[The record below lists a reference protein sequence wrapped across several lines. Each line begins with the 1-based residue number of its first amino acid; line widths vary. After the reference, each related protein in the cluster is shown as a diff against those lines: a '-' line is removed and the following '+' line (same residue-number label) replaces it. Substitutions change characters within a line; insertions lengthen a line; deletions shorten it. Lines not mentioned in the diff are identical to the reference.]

1 MKKIV
6 FAIAMAIASLN
17 SAQAQAEAPAAN
29 PARFFIAMGLTGGG
43 DKLATAYYRN
53 GNEVDLHGGGI
64 IQLSGGLDYQVT
76 PQFSFQASIGYH
88 IDRAPARNGD
98 MRFQRFPMELL
109 AYYHVAPSWRIGGGA
124 RYASSAKFSSSG
136 AADIGDFDYK
146 SSVGGV
152 VEAEY
157 LMTRHWGFKLRYVAE
172 KFEEKVS
179 KEKTDGN
186 HVGLFANY
194 YF

>member
-1 MKKIV
+1 M
-6 FAIAMAIASLN
+6 AMAIASLN
-17 SAQAQAEAPAAN
+17 PVLAQSQAPAAN
-29 PARFFIAMGLTGGG
+29 PARFLISMGLTGGG

-53 GNEVDLHGGGI
+53 GTEIDLHAGGLI
-64 IQLSGGLDYQVT
+64 SMSGGLDYQVT
-76 PQFSFQASIGYH
+76 PQFSFQATVGYH
-88 IDRAPARNGD
+88 VDRASGRNGD
-98 MRFQRFPMELL
+98 MRFERFPLELL

-136 AADIGDFDYK
+136 VADIGDVDYK

-172 KFEEKVS
+172 KFEDKVY
-179 KEKTDGN
+179 KDKTDGN
-186 HVGLFANY
+186 HVGLFAQY